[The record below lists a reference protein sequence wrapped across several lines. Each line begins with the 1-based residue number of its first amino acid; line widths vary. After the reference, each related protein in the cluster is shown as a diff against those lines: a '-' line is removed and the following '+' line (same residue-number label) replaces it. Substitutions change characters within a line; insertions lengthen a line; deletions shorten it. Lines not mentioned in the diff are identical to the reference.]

1 MNIVIPFDGRVRTI
15 IRSSFVAA
23 KRLTENQYTLSGD
36 TFQMRDVTA
45 EQVLILPDNV
55 SITEGET
62 LTDEVLMQALPLES
76 FVTVSAEEALPN
88 ALGLLLRLAVVD
100 GRLTDA
106 ELLSVQPALEGRV
119 WKPGIS
125 VQVGDVYSY
134 ANALWRCIQAH
145 TTQSGWTPDLVPAL
159 WRKVEVIPD
168 DAVRIWQAG
177 TDYIVG
183 DEVAYPDENGPLYE
197 CLQAHTSQEGW
208 EPPLLPAIWKEKAK
222 AETDAPEEFEVTP
235 DA

>member
-23 KRLTENQYTLSGD
+23 KRLTETCYSLTGD

-45 EQVLILPDNV
+45 EQVLILPDSV
-55 SITEGET
+55 SLAEGEM

-76 FVTVSAEEALPN
+76 FVTVTAEEALPN
-88 ALGLLLRLAVVD
+88 ALGLLLRLAIAD

-106 ELLSVQPALEGRV
+106 ELLSIQPVLEGRT

-125 VQVGDVYSY
+125 VQVGDVYTY
-134 ANALWRCIQAH
+134 ANALWRCLQAH
-145 TTQSGWTPDLVPAL
+145 TTQSNWTPDLVPAL
-159 WRKVEVIPD
+159 WRKVEVIPE
-168 DAVRIWQAG
+168 DAVRVWQAG

-183 DEVAYPDENGPLYE
+183 DEVAYPAENSPRYE

-208 EPPLLPAIWKEKAK
+208 EPPLLPALWKEKTI
-222 AETDAPEEFEVTP
+222 AESDAPKEIEAAP